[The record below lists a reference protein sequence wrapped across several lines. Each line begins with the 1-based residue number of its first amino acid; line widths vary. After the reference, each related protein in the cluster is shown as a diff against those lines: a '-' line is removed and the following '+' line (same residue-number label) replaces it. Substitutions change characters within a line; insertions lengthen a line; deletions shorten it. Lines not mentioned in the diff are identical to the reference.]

1 MTAIK
6 LTNTEIE
13 DILQNMSAAE
23 LWQLDA
29 DVEPIQSHYSKEEI
43 EKSKKI
49 YDLMDLTDLEYADI
63 ECLLYEPHK
72 ARLCDIQVYCH
83 ALNINVL
90 EFVQKSLQ
98 KNKDSKKEWGQLKQ
112 AA

>member
-1 MTAIK
+1 MTATK

-29 DVEPIQSHYSKEEI
+29 DVEPINFNYSKDEI

-49 YDLMDLTDLEYADI
+49 YDIMDLTDLEYADI
-63 ECLLYEPHK
+63 EYLLYEPHK
-72 ARLCDIQVYCH
+72 ARLCDIETYCRVMKIDVLAFIQK
-83 ALNINVL
+83 ALV
-90 EFVQKSLQ
+90 
-98 KNKDSKKEWGQLKQ
+98 
-112 AA
+112 

>member
-1 MTAIK
+1 MTATK
-6 LTNTEIE
+6 MTNTEIE

-29 DVEPIQSHYSKEEI
+29 DVEPIQFNYSKEEI

-49 YDLMDLTDLEYADI
+49 YDLMDLTDLEYADL
-63 ECLLYEPHK
+63 ECLLYEPNK
-72 ARLCDIQVYCH
+72 ARLCDIQTYCY

-90 EFVQKSLQ
+90 EFIQKTLQ
-98 KNKDSKKEWGQLKQ
+98 ETTDSKKEWRQLKQ